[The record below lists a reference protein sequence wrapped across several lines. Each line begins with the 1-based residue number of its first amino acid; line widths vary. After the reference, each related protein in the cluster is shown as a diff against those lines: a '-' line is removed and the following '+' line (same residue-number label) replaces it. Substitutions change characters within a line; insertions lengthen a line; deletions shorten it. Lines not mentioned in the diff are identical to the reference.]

1 MNGRS
6 NEALVKITK
15 GCLKAV
21 VKCRLLR
28 EGALHTLLLEI
39 ESIVNSRP
47 LTSFSNDIDDL
58 EPLTPN
64 HFLTGRSSSYTNFAN
79 ITEKNVNS
87 RTKWKSVQAVTNM
100 YWKRWIKEYLPLL
113 TLRNKW
119 TKHRKN
125 MKIGDIVL
133 IEEDNIKRSKWPLA
147 RVIKLFYGKD
157 GVLRSIQLKTKDSTL
172 H

>member
-21 VKCRLLR
+21 VKGRLLR

-113 TLRNKW
+113 TL
-119 TKHRKN
+119 
-125 MKIGDIVL
+125 
-133 IEEDNIKRSKWPLA
+133 
-147 RVIKLFYGKD
+147 
-157 GVLRSIQLKTKDSTL
+157 
-172 H
+172 

>member
-21 VKCRLLR
+21 VKGRLLR

-47 LTSFSNDIDDL
+47 LTYVSDDIDDF

-64 HFLTGRSSSYTNFAN
+64 HFIIGRSSPNTNFAN
-79 ITEKNVNS
+79 TTKKN
-87 RTKWKSVQAVTNM
+87 
-100 YWKRWIKEYLPLL
+100 I
-113 TLRNKW
+113 
-119 TKHRKN
+119 
-125 MKIGDIVL
+125 
-133 IEEDNIKRSKWPLA
+133 
-147 RVIKLFYGKD
+147 
-157 GVLRSIQLKTKDSTL
+157 
-172 H
+172 